1 MGNVS
6 FVTGRHEAELSYRLY
21 GRQEEAMQ
29 NIMRLQAQY
38 DALRRIYDYC
48 VCMNNEWGSVGMA
61 PPTENV
67 IKLKAVTRKA
77 ARIARQL
84 KIEWDE

>member
-1 MGNVS
+1 MLIPAS
-6 FVTGRHEAELSYRLY
+6 SITTKLSYRLY
-21 GRQEEAMQ
+21 GRQEGAMQ

-38 DALRRIYDYC
+38 DALRRIYDCC

-61 PPTENV
+61 PPAENV
-67 IKLKAVTRKA
+67 IKLKAVARKA